1 MRTII
6 WFLLLFAVAVVA
18 ATTLGTNDGL
28 VSVYWG
34 SWRVDT
40 SLNLFILA
48 LVGTCFALVTI
59 IQALSSLTGLPQ
71 RAHEWRV
78 ARRDRTAQAALR
90 DALAQYFGGRY
101 SRAQTAA
108 QRALAIQSD
117 TPDLA
122 QDNEFTVLGHLLAA
136 GSAHRLQDRAK
147 RDEQLARALELS
159 RSSQAARSAE
169 EGARLLAAEWALDDR
184 DASRALDL
192 LAELPPGVAR
202 RTHALR
208 LKLQATRLG
217 RQPQEA
223 LKTARMLAKHQGFSK
238 IAAQGLLRSLAAESL
253 ATAHDVDQLR
263 RIWLQFDNADR
274 RDPVVAAGAAT
285 RAARLGAPE
294 EGRAWLRPFWDRLG
308 ELSADERAAVSQGLV
323 ASLSGIGPDWL
334 QRLEA
339 AAQAFPREP
348 AIALAVGSALAERR
362 LWGKAR
368 MLLETAADDAALS
381 TEQRRQAWLALARL
395 ADEEGDHERA
405 VHCFE
410 AAALLG

>member
-1 MRTII
+1 MRAVI

-18 ATTLGTNDGL
+18 AATLGTNDGI

-34 SWRVDT
+34 SWRLDT
-40 SLNLFILA
+40 SLNLFLLA
-48 LVGTCFALVTI
+48 LIGTCFALVSV
-59 IQALSSLTGLPQ
+59 IQALSSLSGLPR

-78 ARRDRTAQAALR
+78 ARRDRVAQAALR

-101 SRAQTAA
+101 SRAQSAA
-108 QRALAIQSD
+108 QRALAIQAD

-147 RDEQLARALELS
+147 RDEQLRRALELARTS
-159 RSSQAARSAE
+159 YAARSAE

-184 DASRALDL
+184 DAARALEL
-192 LAELPPGVAR
+192 LADLPPGVAR

-217 RQPQEA
+217 RRPQEA
-223 LKTARMLAKHQGFSK
+223 LKTARLLANHQGFSK
-238 IAAQGLLRSLAAESL
+238 VAAQGLLRSLAAESL
-253 ATAHDVDQLR
+253 ATAHDIDQLR
-263 RIWLQFDNADR
+263 RIWLQFDSADR
-274 RDPVVAAGAAT
+274 RDPVVAAGAAA

-294 EGRAWLRPFWDRLG
+294 EGRSWLRPFWDRLG
-308 ELSADERAAVSQGLV
+308 ELGPDDRAAVSQGLI
-323 ASLSGIGPDWL
+323 AALSGIGPEWL

-339 AAQAFPREP
+339 ASQAFPREP
-348 AIALAVGSALAERR
+348 AIAHAVGSALAERG

-368 MLLETAADDAALS
+368 QLLEAAAGDASLTS
-381 TEQRRQAWLALARL
+381 DQRRHALLTLARL
-395 ADEEGDHERA
+395 AEQEGDNERA
-405 VHCFE
+405 VRCYE
-410 AAALLG
+410 SAARIG